1 MHRRQTGRSS
11 EGKNNIDQ
19 ELEELTH
26 SEEIASLAKSEGR
39 AAWKHRIYQMEKR
52 SIIQDALIEGSI
64 PQKQKSVRF
73 SIALTLLSSDIQ
85 GLSDIQFE

>member
-1 MHRRQTGRSS
+1 MIKG
-11 EGKNNIDQ
+11 
-19 ELEELTH
+19 LEELTH
-26 SEEIASLAKSEGR
+26 SEEIASLAKSENLPNG
-39 AAWKHRIYQMEKR
+39 ER

-64 PQKQKSVRF
+64 PQEQKSVRF